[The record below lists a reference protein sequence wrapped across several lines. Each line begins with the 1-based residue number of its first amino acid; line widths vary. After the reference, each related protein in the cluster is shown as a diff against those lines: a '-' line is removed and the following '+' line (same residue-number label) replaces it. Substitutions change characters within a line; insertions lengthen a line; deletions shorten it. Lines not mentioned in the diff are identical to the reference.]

1 MNLQQLQYLS
11 VLAQTE
17 NYTQAAKILHI
28 TQPSLSYAINTLEEQ
43 IGIELFKKEGRN
55 VKLTKAGQ
63 IFTTES
69 SQALEILNR
78 AIERAKDSEN
88 HQTRIKVAAL
98 RILQTHWLPKIIRT
112 YLELFPT
119 DAVHPKFEFGT
130 DTGFSLKMIEMLR
143 NEEIDV
149 CFCSK
154 IDNQE
159 DIDYFPVVEQKLVLI
174 TPKDHPLAN
183 KTSINLSETL
193 DYKQITF
200 SPNTGLYFE
209 LEKLFSICGKTP
221 ESLYAVEEDVSV
233 AGMVAAGFGIAVV
246 PWMQI
251 LENLPVSVIP
261 INFPKWHRLIYMAT
275 LKKHYQNKA
284 SQQFIDYIKQNINLK
299 LESNTN

>member
-1 MNLQQLQYLS
+1 MNLQQLHYLS

-17 NYTQAAKILHI
+17 NYTQAAKLLHI
-28 TQPSLSYAINTLEEQ
+28 TQPSLSYAISTLEAQ

-63 IFTTES
+63 IFVSES
-69 SQALEILNR
+69 SPALEILNR
-78 AIERAKDSEN
+78 AIERAKESDNEQSLVK
-88 HQTRIKVAAL
+88 IAAL
-98 RILQTHWLPKIIRT
+98 RVLQTRWLPNQIRNFLASYT
-112 YLELFPT
+112 TQSSE
-119 DAVHPKFEFGT
+119 PKFEFGT
-130 DTGFSLKMIEMLR
+130 GTGFSLKMIEMLR
-143 NEEIDV
+143 NEEIDI

-200 SPNTGLYFE
+200 APNTGLYFE
-209 LEKLFSICGKTP
+209 IEKLFSICGKSP
-221 ESLYAVEEDVSV
+221 ESMYTVEEDVSV

-246 PWMQI
+246 PRMQI
-251 LENLPVSVIP
+251 LDHLPVSVIP
-261 INFPKWHRLIYMAT
+261 IEFPNWHRLIYMAT
-275 LKKHYQNKA
+275 LKKHYQNQT
-284 SQQFIDYIKQNINLK
+284 SQAFINYIKENIV
-299 LESNTN
+299 LELHH